1 MIFLCLVSFLIY
13 LHTISYAF
21 VWDDEVQILRNPWI
35 HDWSKVVQ
43 FFTTDVWAFSRN
55 SNSTDYYRPLHMIAH
70 TAGYS
75 LSELK
80 PEGYHLIN
88 ILLHVI
94 NTLLVAMIGLRLTR
108 EKSIALLGGL
118 LFALHPIHAESV
130 TWIAGVTDPLCAV
143 FYFGALYLYLKDPER
158 RDTFRALSGI
168 LLLFF
173 CALLSKEM
181 AVTFP
186 LVALWADWCLNRK
199 PRWHRYGMML
209 GIATIYA
216 ILRASA
222 LGHFLPVSSLSHW
235 NSLNGL
241 LSLTVLIATY
251 VVKLFIP
258 YGISGFHVF
267 LPVQGILDPRFVAGL
282 AALLIF
288 AVAAWWR
295 RTDRAALFLSGFVL
309 VSLLPLLNIS
319 GETLYADRYLYIPS
333 LGSCLLIPL
342 MVWHA
347 WEHRPAFLPSIG
359 KHYMYIILSLPLL
372 IYGSLLVQASFLW
385 RSSPILYSE
394 SLKRSPDSIDA
405 TNLLAAYYFSQAD
418 YAKAE
423 LLYQRV
429 LALSPSKSQ
438 DNSKL
443 LSAAY
448 SGLGGIEF
456 YRNNLERARQY
467 MEKSYALNP
476 RDGALLQNLGS
487 VDMMLRDY
495 SEASRLFQEALAA
508 NPRNEVIY
516 NNLAAMHVTLGQYS
530 QAISNAR
537 KAIEIFPNFG
547 EAYINMAKAYDA
559 SGMKEKAREAYQKA
573 VQVDPA
579 QKAVATKALEQLES
593 SPPMN

>member
-1 MIFLCLVSFLIY
+1 
-13 LHTISYAF
+13 
-21 VWDDEVQILRNPWI
+21 LRNPWI
-35 HDWSKVVQ
+35 HDWSKVGQ

-55 SNSTDYYRPLHMIAH
+55 GNSTDYYRPLHMIAH
-70 TAGYS
+70 AAGYS
-75 LSELK
+75 LSGLK

-94 NTLLVAMIGLRLTR
+94 NTILVAMIGLRLTR

-158 RDTFRALSGI
+158 RDTFRTLPGI

-186 LVALWADWCLNRK
+186 LVALWSDWRLNRK
-199 PRWHRYGMML
+199 LRWHRYGMML
-209 GIATIYA
+209 GIVAIYA
-216 ILRASA
+216 VLRALA
-222 LGHFLPVSSLSHW
+222 LGQFIPLSSLSHW
-235 NSLNGL
+235 NSLNGA
-241 LSLTVLIATY
+241 LSLPVLIATY

-267 LPVQGILDPRFVAGL
+267 LPVRSIQDARFATSL

-288 AVAAWWR
+288 ALAAWWR
-295 RTDRAALFLSGFVL
+295 RNARAAVFLFGFSL
-309 VSLLPLLNIS
+309 MTLLPLINVG

-342 MVWHA
+342 LIQCA
-347 WEHRPAFLPSIG
+347 WERRPVFMPSLG
-359 KHYMYIILSLPLL
+359 NHYLYILLSLPLL

-385 RSSPILYSE
+385 RSSPILYTE

-405 TNLLAAYYFSQAD
+405 TNLLAKYYFNQAD
-418 YAKAE
+418 YVKAE
-423 LLYQRV
+423 PLYQRV
-429 LALSPSKSQ
+429 LELSHSKSQ
-438 DNSKL
+438 ENSKL

-448 SGLGGIEF
+448 AGLGGIEF
-456 YRNNLERARQY
+456 YRNNLERAKQY

-487 VDMMLRDY
+487 VDIMLHDY
-495 SEASRLFQEALAA
+495 SDASRLFQEALAA
-508 NPRNEVIY
+508 NPRSEVIY
-516 NNLAAMHVTLGQYS
+516 NNLAAMHVTLGQYP
-530 QAISNAR
+530 QAISYAQ
-537 KAIEIFPNFG
+537 KAIEIYPNFG
-547 EAYINMAKAYDA
+547 EAYINMAKAYDG
-559 SGMKEKAREAYQKA
+559 SGMKEKAREAYLKA
-573 VQVDPA
+573 AQVDPA
-579 QKAVATKALEQLES
+579 QKAVAAQALEQLES
-593 SPPMN
+593 SPP